1 MEKRGT
7 EVGLIAD
14 LLKEIPAAAKYKSGL
29 DAMENE
35 NELLKAENAE
45 LKEELA
51 HVVQQ
56 WGTLDG
62 DAVKS
67 LVYLSQYEHGH
78 AGEIAQAYQLNV
90 QIVEMYLNTLVQEDY
105 IHAPPN
111 GAELRYGLA
120 HKGRRYLRERGLLK

>member
-1 MEKRGT
+1 M
-7 EVGLIAD
+7 GLIAD
-14 LLKEIPAAAKYKSGL
+14 LLKEIPAAAKYQSGL
-29 DAMENE
+29 DAMEKE

-56 WGTLDG
+56 WATLDG

-67 LVYLSQYEHGH
+67 LVYLSQNEHGH
-78 AGEIAQAYQLNV
+78 AVEIAQAYQLNV
-90 QIVEMYLNTLVQEDY
+90 QIVEMYLNTLVREDY